1 VAGPGVWASNR
12 YDFEWEVLMEDRW
25 VGLVKDVI
33 ERASN
38 AGQLSLTDEMLYAI
52 LAQLNKISYQLE
64 ELTGMELQKP

>member
-1 VAGPGVWASNR
+1 
-12 YDFEWEVLMEDRW
+12 MEDRW